1 MRLVPPLVVGW
12 LMIGALVV
20 VQAIAVTAIIRL
32 LRREAQ
38 RGDRSGG
45 WFHGVGVFS
54 RALLLIVVAQLIEIA
69 AWAGIF
75 LAIGEFRDFPTAF
88 YHSAMNF
95 TTLGYGDIV
104 MSPGW
109 RLLGPLEA
117 VAGMLMF
124 GLSTAVL
131 FAVVQALVR
140 RREGRALED
149 GFHRADR

>member
-20 VQAIAVTAIIRL
+20 VQAIAVTAIVRL

-54 RALLLIVVAQLIEIA
+54 RALLLIVIAQLIEIA
-69 AWAGIF
+69 AWAAIF

-104 MSPGW
+104 MSPRW

-149 GFHRADR
+149 GFHHADR